1 MISTFHSKK
10 LLLAACVVTVSFITG
25 CATTESSTS
34 GASSS
39 PYPARYKATDG
50 RTISIGRSVAADG
63 GWSFKEP
70 HLEKCWIAD
79 GFNFTDYD
87 TLYIAPTLSTAKFH
101 DDEIGL
107 HEVTKEK
114 LPVEL
119 KRQIE
124 ARSIFTHVVTQESEI
139 APGARVLKL
148 ENTITEY
155 SKGGGA
161 ARFWAGLYGAGQPV
175 LRVEGKMTEGSKP
188 VFTFQI
194 RRSGVSGGARMF
206 GGTMTDED
214 IQTEDIRSMTLDLT
228 DFMAAIAGKYTVK
241 P

>member
-1 MISTFHSKK
+1 MFHSKK
-10 LLLAACVVTVSFITG
+10 SLLAACAVAVSFITG
-25 CATTESSTS
+25 CATTDSTS
-34 GASSS
+34 AGASSS
-39 PYPARYKATDG
+39 PYPVRYDANDG

-63 GWSFKEP
+63 GWTFKEP
-70 HLEKCWIAD
+70 HLEKCWIAND
-79 GFNFTDYD
+79 FNFTGYD

-101 DDEIGL
+101 DDEIAL
-107 HEVTKEK
+107 HEATKEK

-124 ARSIFTHVVTQESEI
+124 ARAIFTNVVTQESEI

-161 ARFWAGLYGAGQPV
+161 ARYWAGLYGAGQPV
-175 LRVEGKMTEGSKP
+175 LRVEGKMTTDGKT
-188 VFTFQI
+188 VFTFEG
-194 RRSGVSGGARMF
+194 RRSGVSGGSRML
-206 GGTMTDED
+206 GGFLKDED
-214 IQTEDIRSMTLDLT
+214 IQIQDIRSMTLDLT
-228 DFMAAIAGKYTVK
+228 DFMAAIAGKYTAK